1 MSANQTVKVTLIKS
15 PNGRLKSHKGCIL
28 GLGLRRIGSSS
39 VLERT
44 PSVMGMVNKIQYL
57 LKVE

>member
-1 MSANQTVKVTLIKS
+1 MSTNQTVTVTLIKS
-15 PNGRLKSHKGCIL
+15 PNGRLKCHKGCIL
-28 GLGLRRIGSSS
+28 GLGLRRIGSTS

-44 PSVMGMVNKIQYL
+44 PSVMGMVHKIQYL

>member
-1 MSANQTVKVTLIKS
+1 MSSNEKIKVTLIKS
-15 PNGRLKSHKGCIL
+15 PNGRLKTHKGCIL

-39 VLERT
+39 VLDRT
-44 PSVMGMVNKIQYL
+44 PSVLGMVNKIQYL